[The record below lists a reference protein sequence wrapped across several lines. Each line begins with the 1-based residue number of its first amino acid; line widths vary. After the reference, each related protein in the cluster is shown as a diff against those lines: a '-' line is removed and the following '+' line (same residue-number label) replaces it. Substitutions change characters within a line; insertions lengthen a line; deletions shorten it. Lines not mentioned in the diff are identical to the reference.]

1 MPLKSLGYVPVTS
14 LGQRYSGLESE
25 CERAKALIDERD
37 ELALLTLVGMRFDNL
52 GTLSDQ

>member
-1 MPLKSLGYVPVTS
+1 MPVTS